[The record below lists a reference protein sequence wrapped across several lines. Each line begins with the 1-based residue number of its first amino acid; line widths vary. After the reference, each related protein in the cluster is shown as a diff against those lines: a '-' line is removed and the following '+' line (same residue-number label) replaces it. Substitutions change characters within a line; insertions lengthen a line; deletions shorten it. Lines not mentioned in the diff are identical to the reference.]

1 MVVPKSM
8 QKSMKILAF
17 FDGPSAESVVNS
29 SKIWCFSLAH
39 QSPKSSKKVMKKS
52 SKIDAK
58 SSQKVVLEPLG
69 KHVAKRCGKS
79 SQKVC
84 PGDPKGAPNPPKI
97 HSRTLLG
104 PSLDPLWWSKFGLE
118 SPEEAQ
124 GGSKGRQGGPRSPK
138 RCQNRW
144 KMSPTYK
151 NYVVFGMLPNEL

>member
-1 MVVPKSM
+1 MR
-8 QKSMKILAF
+8 
-17 FDGPSAESVVNS
+17 NS
-29 SKIWCFSLAH
+29 SK
-39 QSPKSSKKVMKKS
+39 SSEKVLKKS

-79 SQKVC
+79 CQKVC

-97 HSRTLLG
+97 YSRTLLG

-118 SPEEAQ
+118 SLEEAQ

-138 RCQNRW
+138 RYQNQSKIVPDMYKIMKFLKMFAIEILSMVWKRW
-144 KMSPTYK
+144 TPKAVK
-151 NYVVFGMLPNEL
+151 NIRRGKHMH